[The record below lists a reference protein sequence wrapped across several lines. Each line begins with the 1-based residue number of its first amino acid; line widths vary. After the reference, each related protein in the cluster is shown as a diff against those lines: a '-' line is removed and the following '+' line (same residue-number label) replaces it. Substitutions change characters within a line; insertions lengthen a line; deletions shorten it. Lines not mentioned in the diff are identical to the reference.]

1 MPTVTG
7 KLSQQRPLRDR
18 LASLSLIAILLFT
31 AGLYALLMLQ
41 DEPFLF
47 ALVLLALVWVL
58 HLWADRWAIYPTPLD
73 VPILALLI
81 LMPLNLIISADPP
94 LTLVRIDH
102 LLLSFSLF
110 FAIVRLVQ
118 LRKHFPALI
127 FSLLILSI
135 GAGLLGLL
143 ATDWQSSILLS
154 FLSPIYETLPR
165 LTAFVPGASINKNTM
180 GGALAFFPPL
190 LLSLL
195 WDHSAFRK
203 LISKY
208 SGIKFFPIWF
218 YKLLAFFALGLV
230 LAVVFL
236 TQSRGAWLGVAVG
249 LYVLLVWR
257 DKRFLWAI
265 PIGVLA
271 LILFLNQT
279 GIGGLSELF
288 ALLDQGQDASL
299 QSRLDIWARIISLIR
314 GFPVT
319 GVGLDA
325 LNPVYQTFFNPF
337 LFNEP
342 PARLYHAHNSLLSV
356 ASEMGIPALILY
368 VALLS
373 GFGAMAWRAWKRAR
387 TINRVL
393 IMGLVCGMIAHQ
405 VFGLMDAYPLG
416 KNLGITMWIY
426 FAVMTALY
434 VHRSRMVR
442 SHPQPQVQKAA
453 QTASALLQGALISL
467 AAWLILSLL
476 SLAMLRVNVYASL
489 LAAVVA
495 GIFLGVMLVVHPL
508 LSDGIRQP
516 QPISYAVPES
526 NDLDQ
531 S

>member
-1 MPTVTG
+1 LKPAVPG
-7 KLSQQRPLRDR
+7 KLLQQRSLREG
-18 LASLSLIAILLFT
+18 LVTLSLIAILVLT
-31 AGLYALLMLQ
+31 AGLYALLMVWDGLS
-41 DEPFLF
+41 PF
-47 ALVLLALVWVL
+47 ALILLALVWVL
-58 HLWADRWAIYPTPLD
+58 HLWADRWTILPTPLD
-73 VPILALLI
+73 VPILALII
-81 LMPLNLIISADPP
+81 LLPCNLIFSADPP

-110 FAIVRLVQ
+110 FAIVRLVKF
-118 LRKHFPALI
+118 RKHFPALI

-135 GAGLLGLL
+135 GAGLLGFL
-143 ATDWQSSILLS
+143 ATDWQSSILLD
-154 FLSPIYETLPR
+154 FLSPIYEAMSR

-195 WDHSAFRK
+195 WDRSAVKK
-203 LISKY
+203 LFSKY
-208 SGIKFFPIWF
+208 PGFRNFPIGF
-218 YKLLAFFALGLV
+218 YKLLVFFTLV
-230 LAVVFL
+230 LTLAVIFL
-236 TQSRGAWLGVAVG
+236 TQSRGAWLGVAAG
-249 LYVLLVWR
+249 LYVLLVWK

-265 PIGVLA
+265 PIGVVA
-271 LILFLNQT
+271 LFLFLNQT

-299 QSRLDIWARIISLIR
+299 QNRLDIWARIISLTR

-342 PARLYHAHNSLLSV
+342 PARLYHAHNSLLAV
-356 ASEMGIPALILY
+356 TIEMGIPALILY

-387 TINRVL
+387 TVNRVL
-393 IMGLVCGMIAHQ
+393 IMGLVCGTLAHQ

-434 VHRSRMVR
+434 VHRARMVR
-442 SHPQPQVQKAA
+442 SQPLPQVPKATPPA
-453 QTASALLQGALISL
+453 GALLQGALIGL
-467 AAWLILSLL
+467 AFWLILSLFA
-476 SLAMLRVNVYASL
+476 LALLRVHVYASL

-495 GIFLGVMLVVHPL
+495 GVYLGVMLVMHPIL
-508 LSDGIRQP
+508 MAARQN
-516 QPISYAVPES
+516 QPSS
-526 NDLDQ
+526 T
-531 S
+531 